1 MIHVWD
7 YSVGRHVSSI
17 ETISD
22 APGNRFAISDDA
34 EIVVAGAFSGRGV
47 TAYRTADGANLW
59 RRTDV
64 TEVQSVS
71 IVGDRCFIEIDS
83 QRAKVLSL
91 ESGKTLEHPFRSVK
105 LWASHDAKLLVGTDR
120 RHIHF
125 IRGPNVEDMQMAQ
138 LSSFTVLD
146 VAFSDLA
153 ILVSE
158 PNCCIR
164 AFRAGDFEPLWE
176 WTDPDRR
183 NYVSIFE
190 TITPGSMFAF
200 GSRLEEPHKHRVY
213 KIDVLSG
220 ERTLVLELRSPQ
232 FNVCVDYSGT
242 NLIDNCGNVY
252 TISEDANV
260 QKVRQLEWP

>member
-1 MIHVWD
+1 M
-7 YSVGRHVSSI
+7 STI
-17 ETISD
+17 ETIQD
-22 APGNRFAISDDA
+22 APGDRFDISDDGSML
-34 EIVVAGAFSGRGV
+34 VVGAFYRKGLA
-47 TAYRTADGANLW
+47 AYKCDDGKLLW
-59 RRTDV
+59 RRKD
-64 TEVQSVS
+64 
-71 IVGDRCFIEIDS
+71 
-83 QRAKVLSL
+83 
-91 ESGKTLEHPFRSVK
+91 
-105 LWASHDAKLLVGTDR
+105 
-120 RHIHF
+120 
-125 IRGPNVEDMQMAQ
+125 
-138 LSSFTVLD
+138 LSSITSVRIFDSHCTIEFYGRRARVLD
-146 VAFSDLA
+146 LTSGEDVCTRVRSSSLWVSPANGVAVGSDKKCIYLLDWPTLVLRSKVQLTSFATLDAAFSQKA

-164 AFRAGDFEPLWE
+164 AFRMGDFEPLWE

-200 GSRLEEPHKHRVY
+200 GCRLEEPHKHRVY